1 MITTKGKENPKHQKG
16 NDTMIKVTMVN
27 EQMDATVI
35 VNNLSEAW
43 AVMADQMLPGT
54 TANIHAEDTETGEV
68 KFLFQDGE
76 IKHMEESAV
85 LGFLD
90 MVYEVNPLLAI
101 VMALDLHLLATM
113 EQALG
118 E

>member
-35 VNNLSEAW
+35 VNNLGEAW

-54 TANIHAEDTETGEV
+54 TTNIHAEDTETGEV
-68 KFLFQDGE
+68 KFLFQEGK
-76 IKHMEESAV
+76 IQHMEPDA
-85 LGFLD
+85 LTGFLD
-90 MVYEVNPLLAI
+90 MVYEVNPLLAM
-101 VMALDLHLLATM
+101 VMALDLLATM